1 LAGSLSA
8 GVGLEGVPGAAVAAA
23 AIDPAEGE
31 DDDVVAARR
40 AAGGDGFG
48 ADDAEAAAEAALQ
61 ATALITPRAIYE
73 KLNEHVIGQHRV
85 KMALSVGVFNHY
97 KRVFEAASPPKA
109 AAVSAATAA
118 AAADLAAAAEIGA
131 KLAATVE
138 AVAAG
143 QPLSLAAARAR
154 VRSSTKVKHCSRR
167 RTSRAVQR
175 QGKALLTT
183 QNFACGPAPR

>member
-1 LAGSLSA
+1 
-8 GVGLEGVPGAAVAAA
+8 LEGVPGAAVAAA
-23 AIDPAEGE
+23 SIDPAEGE

-40 AAGGDGFG
+40 AAQGDGFG

-97 KRVFEAASPPKA
+97 KRVFEAASPPKVA
-109 AAVSAATAA
+109 AAAGAAATSTAA
-118 AAADLAAAAEIGA
+118 AELAAAAEIGA

-138 AVAAG
+138 AMAAG

-154 VRSSTKVKHCSRR
+154 VRSSAKVKC
-167 RTSRAVQR
+167 
-175 QGKALLTT
+175 
-183 QNFACGPAPR
+183 